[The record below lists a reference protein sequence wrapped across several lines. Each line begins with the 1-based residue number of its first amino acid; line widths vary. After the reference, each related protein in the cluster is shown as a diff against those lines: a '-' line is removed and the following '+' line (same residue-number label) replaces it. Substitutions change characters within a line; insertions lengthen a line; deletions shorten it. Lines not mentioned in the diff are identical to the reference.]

1 MIDFCTNALNWKK
14 IICAIYS
21 GWKTFLL
28 NNVFAVQIVQNNIK
42 DAEYTTD
49 IYKLIPKRLTL
60 SYIVL

>member
-1 MIDFCTNALNWKK
+1 MKNF
-14 IICAIYS
+14 
-21 GWKTFLL
+21 FLL

-49 IYKLIPKRLTL
+49 IYKLIPITL